1 MADPHHADSHD
12 YTRGEMAI
20 GEQSST
26 WGLFMVLAKY
36 GSLAV
41 AAALTFLTLWF
52 CTPAGFFVGL
62 IVGLVVFGAGFAF
75 LKSGSSH

>member
-12 YTRGEMAI
+12 YTRGEMTI

-26 WGLFMVLAKY
+26 WALFMVLAKY

-41 AAALTFLTLWF
+41 AAALTFLTVWF
-52 CTPAGFFVGL
+52 CTPAGFLAGL
-62 IVGLVVFGAGFAF
+62 ITGVIVFAAGFAF
-75 LKSGSSH
+75 LRSGGGH